1 MYYFKK
7 RYQTKKKKKLT
18 QRPIISQENITRS
31 QSELTVKTSKLL
43 EAREK
48 ASVQVE
54 IGLSLCIR
62 LVETVARVFL
72 DQSRSKVKTSRYKTG
87 LFSLLFCL

>member
-54 IGLSLCIR
+54 IGLWLCIP
-62 LVETVARVFL
+62 LVETVARVFWTN
-72 DQSRSKVKTSRYKTG
+72 REAK
-87 LFSLLFCL
+87 

>member
-1 MYYFKK
+1 M
-7 RYQTKKKKKLT
+7 
-18 QRPIISQENITRS
+18 ISHENITRS

-62 LVETVARVFL
+62 LVETGAQVFWTN
-72 DQSRSKVKTSRYKTG
+72 QAEK
-87 LFSLLFCL
+87 

>member
-1 MYYFKK
+1 MYSFKK

-18 QRPIISQENITRS
+18 QRPIILQENITRS

-72 DQSRSKVKTSRYKTG
+72 DQSSSKVKTSRYNTG

>member
-7 RYQTKKKKKLT
+7 RYQTEKKKKLT

-62 LVETVARVFL
+62 LAETVARVFWTNREDKPIQYWIIFAL
-72 DQSRSKVKTSRYKTG
+72 VLPLTS
-87 LFSLLFCL
+87 

>member
-7 RYQTKKKKKLT
+7 RYQTEKKKKLT

-31 QSELTVKTSKLL
+31 QSELTVKTSKLI

-54 IGLSLCIR
+54 NGLSLCIR

-72 DQSRSKVKTSRYKTG
+72 DQSRSKEKTSRYNTG

>member
-1 MYYFKK
+1 MYSFKK

-18 QRPIISQENITRS
+18 QRPIILQENITRS
-31 QSELTVKTSKLL
+31 QSELTVKTNKLL

-62 LVETVARVFL
+62 LVETVDRVFWTN
-72 DQSRSKVKTSRYKTG
+72 QAAK
-87 LFSLLFCL
+87 

>member
-1 MYYFKK
+1 MYSFKK

-31 QSELTVKTSKLL
+31 QSELTIKTSKLL

-72 DQSRSKVKTSRYKTG
+72 DQSRSKEKTSRYNTG

>member
-1 MYYFKK
+1 MYSFKK
-7 RYQTKKKKKLT
+7 RYQTKKKK

-62 LVETVARVFL
+62 LVETVAQVFWTN
-72 DQSRSKVKTSRYKTG
+72 REAK
-87 LFSLLFCL
+87 